1 MTNGLIDRLKTV
13 YAEYCR
19 NHEWV
24 HVYLRQVRDRCIELT
39 NIDCLIF
46 LLQHSTDDK
55 LQQYLQDGLC
65 RIRLQK
71 ANIFDISALLL
82 RPIQRIVRYPLI
94 LNELFKVNSK

>member
-1 MTNGLIDRLKTV
+1 MHSIDYQLF
-13 YAEYCR
+13 
-19 NHEWV
+19 H
-24 HVYLRQVRDRCIELT
+24 
-39 NIDCLIF
+39 LIF
-46 LLQHSTDDK
+46 QHSNDEK

-94 LNELFKVNSK
+94 LNELFKVNINS

>member
-1 MTNGLIDRLKTV
+1 MGS
-13 YAEYCR
+13 
-19 NHEWV
+19 W
-24 HVYLRQVRDRCIELT
+24 
-39 NIDCLIF
+39 IF
-46 LLQHSTDDK
+46 TSSKNEKFDFVIHRVIFILFQHSNDEK

-94 LNELFKVNSK
+94 LNELFKVNNTLNKATRRSHSLDFFFFLEYEH